1 MGILKLKNTNFTNA
15 KTQSDI
21 NIDRVVISNK
31 VPFGKKCFK
40 YVTGY
45 KDSKKA
51 KPLCI
56 ILPKMSAYSRR
67 DFDETKYV
75 SFLIKHEELL
85 ENYNEIWDKVSNSM
99 EKGFHSE
106 PVYNEKHV
114 KIKIKSYEEK
124 ITNFHGNKVP

>member
-1 MGILKLKNTNFTNA
+1 
-15 KTQSDI
+15 
-21 NIDRVVISNK
+21 
-31 VPFGKKCFK
+31 
-40 YVTGY
+40 
-45 KDSKKA
+45 
-51 KPLCI
+51 
-56 ILPKMSAYSRR
+56 MSAYSRR

-106 PVYNEKHV
+106 PVYNEKYV